1 MLNYYF
7 LFSCLGFMPAAENQI
22 CEPPAEVSTEENF
35 YVTPVIYL
43 DPEHIHM
50 ITPTRAV
57 SAESETTTEPQVFT
71 IRR

>member
-7 LFSCLGFMPAAENQI
+7 LFSCLGFTLAAENQI

-43 DPEHIHM
+43 EPEHIHI

-57 SAESETTTEPQVFT
+57 SVESESPAEAQVFT
-71 IRR
+71 ITR